1 MKKIKKFIEDLNN
14 KSSVW
19 GHSHYV
25 RLAIFNTL
33 IVLLVLLRIAGYFH
47 PFFVITVNAVV
58 MVALIAAVLLLGARS
73 KVLFLIALLTWL
85 FAAFLR
91 IVKIEVWAERT
102 AVYTFQALVI
112 GTILLIYETVRLRK

>member
-1 MKKIKKFIEDLNN
+1 MKKIKKYIEEFNK

-33 IVLLVLLRIAGYFH
+33 LFLLVLLRIAGYFH
-47 PFFVITVNAVV
+47 PFFIVTVNVVV
-58 MVALIAAVLLLGARS
+58 MVALIAAVILLDARS
-73 KVLFLIALLTWL
+73 KTMFFVALITWL

-112 GTILLIYETVRLRK
+112 GTILLIYETVRSKK

>member
-14 KSSVW
+14 KSSIW

-25 RLAIFNTL
+25 RLAVFNTL
-33 IVLLVLLRIAGYFH
+33 IVLLVLLRIGGYFH
-47 PFFVITVNAVV
+47 PFYVITVNSIVI
-58 MVALIAAVLLLGARS
+58 VALIAAVLLLGARS
-73 KVLFLIALLTWL
+73 KILFSIALFTWL

-102 AVYTFQALVI
+102 VVYTFQSLVI
-112 GTILLIYETVRLRK
+112 GTILLIYETVRQKK